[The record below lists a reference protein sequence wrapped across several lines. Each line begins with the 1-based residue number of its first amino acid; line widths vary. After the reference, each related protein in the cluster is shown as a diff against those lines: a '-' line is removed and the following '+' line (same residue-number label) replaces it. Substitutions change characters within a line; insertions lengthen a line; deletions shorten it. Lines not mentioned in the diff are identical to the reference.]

1 MRSLTLTLALFGGPL
16 RHCQDELK
24 ATAIKKK
31 EHDDHRAV
39 ALKKG
44 REVPEIMVYPKKIW
58 IFFDE
63 VRCFF
68 HVVGVVL
75 TLSTMIRRATVSL
88 TL

>member
-1 MRSLTLTLALFGGPL
+1 MRSLTLTLALIGGPL
-16 RHCQDELK
+16 RHCQDELRT
-24 ATAIKKK
+24 TAIKTKK
-31 EHDDHRAV
+31 DIDRAV
-39 ALKKG
+39 AKG
-44 REVPEIMVYPKKIW
+44 LIQRRFYPKKIW

-75 TLSTMIRRATVSL
+75 TLSTMIRRAIVSL